1 MDESILT
8 SVKKILGLNDSYTV
22 FDQDVLMAVNS
33 AFSVLAQIGVGPSA
47 GYFITDN
54 TQLWS
59 DLDVPAD
66 QLNLAKTYICLKARL
81 IFDPPSTSYLLD
93 AMEKQTKE
101 YEWRLTVMRDPQ
113 TVTVVAVEE
122 V

>member
-8 SVKKILGLNDSYTV
+8 SVKKILGLSGSYTA
-22 FDQDVLMAVNS
+22 FDQDVLMAVNA

-66 QLNLAKTYICLKARL
+66 QLNLTKTYICLKARL
-81 IFDPPSTSYLLD
+81 VFDPPSTSYLLD